1 MKEKYSI
8 DSVKSSQQ
16 RRSSSK
22 TVRSKMKGG
31 HITKQSSGTSSVK
44 PSIPVSSVDISTARK
59 AKTHSSECVPSVK
72 IVNHVAKSSKRHSKM
87 TEGTVKNPPFYSTSQ
102 GSNDSSSANCVEP
115 QEEEM
120 KFDLLRDGYDRCS
133 YLCFL
138 QVALFPITGP
148 SCVCLPSI
156 AHSATLFQSK
166 ADPQYYQNSLIYI
179 VLHMQDE
186 DTAVITG
193 SRSFDRSNEGTLC
206 EEVDPT
212 S

>member
-1 MKEKYSI
+1 MSRKCATDSCKKAAKVYQPGKMEEKYSI

-31 HITKQSSGTSSVK
+31 HITKQSSGTSSAK

-87 TEGTVKNPPFYSTSQ
+87 AEGTVKNPPFYSTSQ
-102 GSNDSSSANCVEP
+102 ASNDSSSASCVEP
-115 QEEEM
+115 HSDYQEEEET

-133 YLCFL
+133 
-138 QVALFPITGP
+138 
-148 SCVCLPSI
+148 SI
-156 AHSATLFQSK
+156 SAFF
-166 ADPQYYQNSLIYI
+166 
-179 VLHMQDE
+179 E
-186 DTAVITG
+186 
-193 SRSFDRSNEGTLC
+193 
-206 EEVDPT
+206 
-212 S
+212 